1 TDGELV
7 YGHDVWMFQL
17 SRDLCFTD
25 EPAGIKGFLR
35 KLFVQALQRD
45 MTQEIA
51 VCGRMNATHA
61 PASQFRKDAQ
71 ARRSGNP
78 LLLGFFIANAMCTT
92 CGDPLDEVNRL
103 WLPFHLLRHCAATL
117 SQRGHAYHEGK

>member
-1 TDGELV
+1 EKVFETFLQSLSASRATGLVGHPTMQIGASDQLHREVGHAFGTDGELV

-45 MTQEIA
+45 MTQEVA

-71 ARRSGNP
+71 
-78 LLLGFFIANAMCTT
+78 
-92 CGDPLDEVNRL
+92 
-103 WLPFHLLRHCAATL
+103 
-117 SQRGHAYHEGK
+117 